1 MSLNDNDSRFGN
13 AGAENNNGGTAPRL
27 RPQQRPGMAD
37 NVRPLQVK
45 PEARPASSDVNP
57 ATSPY
62 APHPQNTP
70 RPQQPSQPQQP
81 PRYTG
86 PQQTQPQPRP
96 GQSQQSTQR
105 PQPRPTQPQS
115 RPATQNTQST
125 QRPQSQPQD
134 SYYARHTAPSQGSG
148 NGGNGSNGGN
158 RPPRDYNEMSKTA
171 SKRKKP
177 VLWIVLAAVLLL
189 IVGALAFFLLR
200 TQQQAKEAEEQA
212 MQAQLDME
220 QMQLQADYDDLNQ
233 EFSMLENQRNVI
245 MDDSVKRDLMEKYET
260 ARLQVEK
267 LQQELKQNKQR
278 SAAEIKKLKDEI
290 STLRA
295 LLRHYVEEINRL
307 NKENEQLRTENTE
320 IKAENQS
327 LQSRVQETSRQN
339 ERLTERMTLAEKLNV
354 TGSSLT
360 PLNKKGKKEKKVKKA
375 VQLMFH
381 CTIPQNNSTPVGQKT
396 IYMRLISPTGQLL
409 GSGGSF
415 TFEGASVACTAK
427 KVIEYTGEETQL
439 TIYYDV
445 TSPLTPGPYTVELF
459 ADNFRI
465 LSRSFELN

>member
-1 MSLNDNDSRFGN
+1 MSLPDNDSRYGN

-45 PEARPASSDVNP
+45 SEARPASGDVNP

-70 RPQQPSQPQQP
+70 PSQSTPGPRQSPRPQQPPHYTAPQSEQP
-81 PRYTG
+81 
-86 PQQTQPQPRP
+86 QPQPRP
-96 GQSQQSTQR
+96 VQSAQR
-105 PQPRPTQPQS
+105 PQT
-115 RPATQNTQST
+115 A
-125 QRPQSQPQD
+125 QSQPQN
-134 SYYARHTAPSQGSG
+134 SYYARHAAPVRDSG
-148 NGGNGSNGGN
+148 NGSGGNGSNGSN

-189 IVGALAFFLLR
+189 IVGALAVFLLR

-415 TFEGASVACTAK
+415 SFEGASVVCTAK

-445 TSPLTPGPYTVELF
+445 ASPLTPGPYTVELF